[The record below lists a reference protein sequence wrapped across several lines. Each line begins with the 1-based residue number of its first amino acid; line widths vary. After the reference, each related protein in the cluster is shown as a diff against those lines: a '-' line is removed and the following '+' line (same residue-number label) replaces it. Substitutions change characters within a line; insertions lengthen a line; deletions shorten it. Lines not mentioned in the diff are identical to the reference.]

1 MPHLPPTLSTCFSP
15 VVIREMEAWIHDV
28 VAEQVRS
35 QALGSPPQYITPKNA
50 ARWLDCDVRRI
61 YDLLNQKR
69 LTKHREG
76 GRVLLLRDE
85 VASLVERE
93 GSDDW

>member
-1 MPHLPPTLSTCFSP
+1 VTPHLPPTLRACFSP
-15 VVIREMEAWIHDV
+15 AVISDMEAWIRKVID
-28 VAEQVRS
+28 EQVRS
-35 QALGSPPQYITPKNA
+35 HALDPPRYITPKHA

-61 YDLLNQKR
+61 YDLLSQRR

-93 GSDDW
+93 GDDDW

>member
-1 MPHLPPTLSTCFSP
+1 MATHLPPSIRQFLSP
-15 VVIREMEAWIHDV
+15 AVHHDLEAWMRELAD
-28 VAEQVRS
+28 EQVRS
-35 QALGSPPQYITPKNA
+35 HALDPPRYITTKHA

-61 YDLLNQKR
+61 YDLLNQQR